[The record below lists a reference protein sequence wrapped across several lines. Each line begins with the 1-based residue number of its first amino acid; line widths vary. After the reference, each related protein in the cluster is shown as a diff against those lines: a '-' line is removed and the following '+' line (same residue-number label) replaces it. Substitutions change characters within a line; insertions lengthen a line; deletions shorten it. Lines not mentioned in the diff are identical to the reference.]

1 MQGSKSTAKVAL
13 TGKIRSGKS
22 TAGNYLATFYDFTP
36 FAFADALK
44 RSFHTAFPHVP
55 GLPKPRAYYQKF
67 GQWAREAMGETI
79 WIDLTF
85 KSVNSINPERVLIED
100 VRNINEIEAL
110 RAEGYTIIR
119 ITAPE
124 QLRIKRALDA
134 GDDFTVHDL
143 VHETELNV
151 DTFDVDY
158 DVWNG
163 SGPLVLEWQLDAIMT
178 ELGVDIRA

>member
-1 MQGSKSTAKVAL
+1 MVKIAL

-22 TAGNYLATFYDFTP
+22 TASSYLATFYDFTP

-67 GQWAREAMGETI
+67 GQWARDTLGETI

-85 KSVNSINPERVLIED
+85 KSVSSINPERILIED
-100 VRNINEIEAL
+100 ARNTNEMDAL
-110 RAEGYTIIR
+110 RANGYTIIR

-134 GDDFTVHDL
+134 GDDFTIHDL

-151 DTFDVDY
+151 DGFEVDY
-158 DVWNG
+158 EVINEGDTLAL
-163 SGPLVLEWQLDAIMT
+163 SKQLDAIMA
-178 ELGVDIRA
+178 ELGVTIRA